1 MASRLIELQDGFLVE
16 VEAAEDQPQ
25 QIAASVADRVEGALD
40 DVQALLQRAVKPVT
54 AVWDEL
60 NRDLTIS
67 QVEINLAL
75 GFAAEGNLFIARGT
89 GNANVSFR
97 SLSRVLVN
105 NQSASPFAAGWTLDG
120 LERLSPHG

>member
-1 MASRLIELQDGFLVE
+1 MASQLIQLQDGLLVE

-60 NRDLTIS
+60 DRDLTID

-75 GFAAEGNLFIARGT
+75 GFEAEGNLFIARGT
-89 GNANVSFR
+89 GNANVSFKLIVR
-97 SLSRVLVN
+97 PRE
-105 NQSASPFAAGWTLDG
+105 
-120 LERLSPHG
+120 ER